1 VRATDWCPSL
11 RFALGLTLNVGDR
24 RNRSSEEPDPYWR
37 SPWRHRAAAP
47 GGGGSA
53 DLSAGS
59 ARISVVSLRSR
70 AAVVGHRAEDV
81 HRRLPAVIRRPLT
94 LVVGLALVL
103 AGLVMLVLPGPGLL
117 IVGLGLAVLALE
129 FSLARRLLAGFW
141 DRLRRGWPPLKLP

>member
-1 VRATDWCPSL
+1 MCHQL
-11 RFALGLTLNVGDR
+11 RFALGLRLNVGDR
-24 RNRSSEEPDPYWR
+24 RDRSGEEPDPYWR
-37 SPWRHRAAAP
+37 SPWRHRAVAP
-47 GGGGSA
+47 RGGGSA
-53 DLSAGS
+53 DLSA

-117 IVGLGLAVLALE
+117 IVGLGLALLALE

-141 DRLRRGWPPLKLP
+141 DRLPRGWPPLKLP